1 MGIEGYLQFWVSN
14 KMPLFA
20 IKHTT
25 FLQRSSLLE
34 EDSFHCSHVGIPG
47 PGHLVELVGCSL
59 CYHSGNRTS
68 LLPEPLCLLCENKD
82 RTWNEC
88 MNE

>member
-1 MGIEGYLQFWVSN
+1 MGIEGYLQFWVSI

-20 IKHTT
+20 ITHTN

-34 EDSFHCSHVGIPG
+34 EDSFHCSHIGIPG

-59 CYHSGNRTS
+59 CYHSCKQNLSVARAS
-68 LLPEPLCLLCENKD
+68 LVCSVKTRVGPG
-82 RTWNEC
+82 
-88 MNE
+88 MNV